1 MKKIIILT
9 LVVFGSFNYIYGQY
23 TTDRR
28 YIEEHMRFSLEKSF
42 NKWDIMVGYG
52 PCIFKTDLTTYT
64 IFPDNNWKFAPMVT
78 LSYQLLPAIAF
89 DFKVMNSDMYSGDQ
103 YFWYD
108 GNLTE
113 YSVNARFY
121 INQMLNNPGPLRDK
135 WNFYVNLGYGVQA
148 YRSRLFSHKTG
159 KILTGDE
166 IEGDNYEGPFVQG
179 YDKKD
184 INKKIGRK
192 TELVIPI
199 GVGTLFRINRSFD
212 LGIETSIHYG
222 LEDDLDNILLGA
234 GNDTYW
240 HTSFNLS
247 YKIGK
252 KDKRHS
258 KWTYRN
264 YGFNIFG
271 KKKQDPLEDEI
282 NKLEK
287 KVIQQKGIL
296 RLKIDSVI
304 TEEYYTKIYLPSSLF
319 PIYFYN
325 KNTTFK
331 DYENQINMAQVAM
344 LLKKHPTWKIKLVGH
359 AKFNEKNPEL
369 ISDERAKKVKDY
381 MISRYGI
388 PEKQMKTEA
397 LRDSLQVERPL
408 ITNKDKNNINIDKRV
423 DIFILRPE
431 TDNNKKEIIDSELN
445 SILDSDSSK

>member
-1 MKKIIILT
+1 MKKIIFLIL
-9 LVVFGSFNYIYGQY
+9 VIFGSFNSIYGQY

-28 YIEEHMRFSLEKSF
+28 YIEEHMRFSIEKSF

-64 IFPDNNWKFAPMVT
+64 IFPDNHWKFAPMIT

-103 YFWYD
+103 SFWYD

-113 YSVNARFY
+113 YSVDARFY
-121 INQMLNNPGPLRDK
+121 INQMLNTPGPIKDK

-159 KILTGDE
+159 KVLTGEE

-179 YDKKD
+179 YDKND
-184 INKKIGRK
+184 INKKTGRK
-192 TELVIPI
+192 TELVIP
-199 GVGTLFRINRSFD
+199 VGAGALYRINRSFD

-240 HTSFNLS
+240 YTSINLS

-264 YGFNIFG
+264 YGFNILE
-271 KKKQDPLEDEI
+271 KKKQDFLEDEV
-282 NKLEK
+282 NNLEK
-287 KVIQQKGIL
+287 KVIQQERIL
-296 RLKIDSVI
+296 HLKIDSII
-304 TEEYYTKIYLPSSLF
+304 TEEYYTKVYLPSSFF
-319 PIYFYN
+319 PVYFYN
-325 KNTTFK
+325 NDVTFK
-331 DYENQINMAQVAM
+331 DYKNQINIAQVAM
-344 LLKKHPTWKIKLVGH
+344 LLKKHPTWKIKIVGY
-359 AKFNEKNPEL
+359 ATLNEKNPEL
-369 ISDERAKKVKDY
+369 ISKERANSVKNY
-381 MISRYGI
+381 IISRYGTS
-388 PEKQMKTEA
+388 PERMTIEVSE
-397 LRDSLQVERPL
+397 DSLL
-408 ITNKDKNNINIDKRV
+408 TSKTKNKIDIEKRV
-423 DIFILRPE
+423 DIFIVRPDAINSE
-431 TDNNKKEIIDSELN
+431 KKII
-445 SILDSDSSK
+445 DSDSSK